1 MVKKIFVILFNILF
15 LTIGLT
21 ILQKP
26 EKENNSMVETCVIN
40 EKPTI
45 LKNLNFDGVL
55 TKDMYKMLFK
65 FSLTV
70 CC

>member
-1 MVKKIFVILFNILF
+1 
-15 LTIGLT
+15 
-21 ILQKP
+21 
-26 EKENNSMVETCVIN
+26 MVETCVIN

-45 LKNLNFDGVL
+45 LKNLNFDEVL